1 MTVFYYLSFPN
12 DRWGSKVL
20 IAFVSLMETA
30 QTLIITYD
38 CFLLYVG
45 NFGNLD
51 GLNNLQLEGIAV
63 PIFTSIGK
71 REV

>member
-1 MTVFYYLSFPN
+1 
-12 DRWGSKVL
+12 
-20 IAFVSLMETA
+20 MEAA